1 MIVLRSQGRPELAR
15 SLTFIAALLVA
26 VATITCEDLE
36 VADQNSGFRTA
47 PTVERAPTAK
57 SAPTV
62 AAAPTVAKFEGF
74 EQAPTA
80 EKFGGF
86 EQAPTVTQAEG
97 FKQAPTVTQFEGF
110 NDADDPCSTFLDEP
124 TPANAQLAAEWAEE
138 QLGGN
143 IDPDDVEGLN
153 GGLSGRAEPVVVNH
167 IRRVGA
173 LICSC

>member
-1 MIVLRSQGRPELAR
+1 MVLRLQERPGRFR
-15 SLTFIAALLVA
+15 SLICLAALLVVIA
-26 VATITCEDLE
+26 SIACEDLE
-36 VADQNSGFRTA
+36 VADSNSGFQTA

-80 EKFGGF
+80 EKFEGF

-110 NDADDPCSTFLDEP
+110 NDADDPCSKFLDKP
-124 TPANAQLAAEWAEE
+124 TSANAQLAAEWAEE
-138 QLGGN
+138 QLGDG
-143 IDPDDVEGLN
+143 IDPDDIERVTAACQDALN
-153 GGLSGRAEPVVVNH
+153 
-167 IRRVGA
+167 
-173 LICSC
+173 

>member
-1 MIVLRSQGRPELAR
+1 MLRLQVRPGRFR
-15 SLTFIAALLVA
+15 SLICLAALLVA
-26 VATITCEDLE
+26 VTNIACEDLE
-36 VADQNSGFRTA
+36 VADPNSGFRTA

-80 EKFGGF
+80 EKFEGF

-110 NDADDPCSTFLDEP
+110 DDADDPCSKFLDKP
-124 TPANAQLAAEWAEE
+124 TAAKAELAAEWAKK
-138 QLGGN
+138 QLGN
-143 IDPDDVEGLN
+143 SIDPDDIEGVTAACQDALN
-153 GGLSGRAEPVVVNH
+153 Q
-167 IRRVGA
+167 
-173 LICSC
+173 